1 MISEFGAKL
10 DPNDLKVSFP
20 HPCDNTQSIFVL
32 LDICHMLK
40 LVKNTLGEYGLL
52 VNNKGQ
58 KIKLQYINELH
69 KLQHKH
75 SALV

>member
-1 MISEFGAKL
+1 
-10 DPNDLKVSFP
+10 
-20 HPCDNTQSIFVL
+20 
-32 LDICHMLK
+32 MLK

-52 VNNKGQ
+52 VDNKGQ